1 LRHEAISA
9 SAATLCGFVLATAM
23 DRQLRRHWIITSAAL
38 SYFLFAAVDLWGW
51 FLYHGQI
58 VTLGEQDPIGR
69 RVLGGLYLLLAMLPT
84 PSLIFWLKFALSRWL
99 QRPVLQFGATG
110 LLYHLFVVCLSVLVG
125 YGLLRMREWARWSLA
140 SFCVLAV
147 AVDLHLF
154 VATIRMAQRFPPD
167 ASSVTWNDQEFLFQS
182 APPLLG
188 TILALA
194 LLVFVLRHGLQSK
207 IPSSA

>member
-1 LRHEAISA
+1 
-9 SAATLCGFVLATAM
+9 M
-23 DRQLRRHWIITSAAL
+23 DSQLRRHWIITLAAL
-38 SYFLFAAVDLWGW
+38 SYFLFAAVDLCAW
-51 FLYHGQI
+51 FLYHGRI
-58 VTLGEQDPIGR
+58 VAVREQDPVARKILG
-69 RVLGGLYLLLAMLPT
+69 VLYELLAMLPT

-140 SFCVLAV
+140 CFCVLAV

-154 VATIRMAQRFPPD
+154 VATIRVAKRFPPD
-167 ASSVTWNDQEFLFQS
+167 TSSVTWNAQEFLFQS

-188 TILALA
+188 VIVALA
-194 LLVFVLRHGLQSK
+194 LLVFVLRHGIQSK
-207 IPSSA
+207 TPSSA